1 MEADTVPHA
10 PLRGPDI
17 AAWAAVGVATIAT
30 AGTAF
35 AQVTGFVPLP
45 PYSTAGSAAL
55 LIAAAAFAAV
65 RHGGAAGAARTCEAA
80 FRVAFASEVAARDRL
95 SFARH
100 TAAVMASLPQ
110 GEGLRAV
117 LDESLTRFSA
127 EAAAIVGEDITMV
140 TGEGVERQEA
150 QAGVLHVALE
160 TVRAGRAVAAEL
172 EEDGATALTIP
183 LRIRGQL
190 TNVMVLWRRGGAFG
204 PDDLDGLSL
213 VARIVELSMENRALV
228 DEVREQL
235 SGTLHMMVD
244 LVEQRLPDYRTH
256 SERAAEYAVALGR
269 AIGMRDDE
277 LEDLRL
283 AALLHD
289 VGMLAVP
296 ESILNTPRRL
306 TLEEQVELRGHPAHG
321 AELVRL
327 ANFGPRVQETVRSH
341 HERADGTGYPSGLK
355 GDAIP
360 LGARVLCVCDAF
372 VAMISD
378 RPHRARIS
386 VLEALDALRSSAGMH
401 YDARL
406 VREFVRVQTDV
417 LAANEQIGALAET
430 PAVLIPG
437 V

>member
-1 MEADTVPHA
+1 MEEDTVPHA

-35 AQVTGFVPLP
+35 AQVTGYASLP
-45 PYSTAGSAAL
+45 PYATAVSGTVL
-55 LIAAAAFAAV
+55 VAAAAFAAV
-65 RHGGAAGAARTCEAA
+65 RHGGASHAARSCEAA
-80 FRVAFASEVAARDRL
+80 YRVAFASEVAARDRL

-100 TAAVMASLPQ
+100 TAALMSSLPQ
-110 GEGLRAV
+110 EQGLRAV
-117 LDESLTRFSA
+117 LEESLTRFTA

-140 TGEGVERQEA
+140 TAEGVERQEA
-150 QAGVLHVALE
+150 QAGVLHIALE
-160 TVRAGRAVAAEL
+160 TVRAGRAVAEEL
-172 EEDGATALTIP
+172 KEDGATALTIP

-190 TNVMVLWRRGGAFG
+190 TNVMVLWRRGDAFG

-228 DEVREQL
+228 NEVREQL
-235 SGTLHMMVD
+235 SGTLRMMMD
-244 LVEQRLPDYRTH
+244 LVEQRLPNYGTH
-256 SERAAEYAVALGR
+256 SERVAQYAVALGR

-296 ESILNTPRRL
+296 ETILNTPRRL

-321 AELVRL
+321 ADLTRM
-327 ANFGPRVQETVRSH
+327 ANFGPRVQETIRSH
-341 HERADGTGYPSGLK
+341 HERADGTGYPDGLK

-360 LGARVLCVCDAF
+360 LGGRVLCVCDAF
-372 VAMISD
+372 VALISD
-378 RPHRARIS
+378 RPHRPKVS
-386 VLEALDALRSSAGMH
+386 VLEALDTLRASSGTH
-401 YDARL
+401 YDTRL
-406 VREFVRVQTDV
+406 VREFVRVQAEALSNSGAEKALIVTPSV
-417 LAANEQIGALAET
+417 LVPSA
-430 PAVLIPG
+430 
-437 V
+437 